1 MTQLSPVFPAA
12 IPKRG
17 PIRVLFCC
25 AGRRVELLAAF
36 RRAAKSLG
44 RALVAYGT
52 DRSWLAPAM
61 HLVDRG
67 FLSPPIENPD
77 YIDFLLGLVK
87 KHSIQLLVP
96 LIDSDLLKL
105 SLARDR
111 FARLGCTV
119 LISSPRVVAICRDKL
134 LSFQHLIKSRIPTP
148 KTWSLDEALRL
159 RNPRFPLYV
168 KPRAGSAARGHYL
181 CDDRASLDL
190 LAHRVTDA
198 IVQEYI
204 RGHEYTLDAYAG
216 FDGRPQCI
224 VPRLRLEVR
233 TGEVSKGRTER
244 NRPVMAVGAKVVRSL
259 ADCVGVITIQCIQS
273 EDGAVRVIEIN
284 PRVGGGI
291 PLAISAGAD
300 FPRWILSELSG
311 KPPRIRPTAF
321 EDGLYMLRYDE
332 AVVCSGARMQRLQ
345 KSSRR

>member
-1 MTQLSPVFPAA
+1 MKQLSHFFPAA
-12 IPKRG
+12 IPKQG

-25 AGRRVELLAAF
+25 AGRRVELIDAF
-36 RRAAKSLG
+36 CRAATSIG
-44 RALVAYGT
+44 RKLVAFGT

-61 HLVDRG
+61 HLVDHG
-67 FLSPPIENPD
+67 LLTPAIEDPG
-77 YIDFLLGLVK
+77 YIDFLLNLVK
-87 KHSIQLLVP
+87 KRSIHLLVP

-105 SLARDR
+105 SLAREQ

-119 LISSPRVVAICRDKL
+119 LISSPRVVAVCRDKL
-134 LSFQHLIKSRIPTP
+134 LSFQHLVKSGIPTP

-159 RNPRFPLYV
+159 RKPRFPLYI

-181 CDDRASLDL
+181 CDDRPSLDL
-190 LAHRVTDA
+190 LARRVTDA
-198 IVQEYI
+198 IVQEYVHG
-204 RGHEYTLDAYAG
+204 REYTLDAYAG
-216 FDGRPQCI
+216 FEGRPLCI
-224 VPRLRLEVR
+224 VPRLRIEVR

-244 NRPVMAVGAKVVRSL
+244 NKAVMAVGAKVVKSL

-273 EDGAVRVIEIN
+273 TDGAVRVIEIN

-300 FPRWILSELSG
+300 FPRWILSTLSG
-311 KPPRIRPTAF
+311 RPATIRSNAF

-332 AVVCSGARMQRLQ
+332 AVLCRGDKMRRLQ
-345 KSSRR
+345 KPVRG